1 MEKKT
6 GSIEEKRA
14 MLRLE
19 GLLKFLDTPSQER
32 GTISACDLPTLEDAK
47 EIITYCNS
55 DAKRRVFL
63 WDWDGSYYPGF
74 WIDFLTNTNEGE
86 RLNKESHKQCQEV
99 KQVFALLAQAD
110 RLLDESQEAESKR
123 QEVLIINARSEV
135 EELLGLPTEPAQA
148 AAVPVLP
155 AELATEA
162 AMVYW
167 RNAQAKGWVN
177 ADYSFNGTRP
187 QMAYFAEIMAGKLGL
202 KYKWKP
208 FIKLWEYRYLAQDR
222 ERSRDLIGKVEE
234 EKEIERIFE

>member
-1 MEKKT
+1 MEKRT

-55 DAKRRVFL
+55 DAKRRVLL

-74 WIDFLTNTNEGE
+74 WIDFLTNTNDGE

-123 QEVLIINARSEV
+123 PEVLIINARSEV

-187 QMAYFAEIMAGKLGL
+187 QMAYFAEIMAEKLGL

-208 FIKLWEYRYLAQDR
+208 FIKLWEYRYLAQER
-222 ERSRDLIGKVEE
+222 KRSRDLIGKVEE

>member
-63 WDWDGSYYPGF
+63 WDWNGSYYPGF

-110 RLLDESQEAESKR
+110 RLLVESQEAESKR

-155 AELATEA
+155 AELATAA

-167 RNAQAKGWVN
+167 KNARDKGWVN

-187 QMAYFAEIMAGKLGL
+187 QMAYFAEIMAEKLGL
-202 KYKWKP
+202 KYKWAP
-208 FIKLWEYRYLAQDR
+208 FIKLWEYRYLAQER
-222 ERSRDLIGKVEE
+222 KRSRDLIGKVEE
-234 EKEIERIFE
+234 EKEIDRIFE

>member
-55 DAKRRVFL
+55 DAKRRGFL

-187 QMAYFAEIMAGKLGL
+187 QMAYFAEIMAEKLGL

-234 EKEIERIFE
+234 EKEMECIFE

>member
-110 RLLDESQEAESKR
+110 HLLDESQEAESKR

-187 QMAYFAEIMAGKLGL
+187 QMAYFAEIMAEKLGL

>member
-19 GLLKFLDTPSQER
+19 GLLKFLDTPSQKR

-187 QMAYFAEIMAGKLGL
+187 QMAYFAEIMAEKLGL

>member
-187 QMAYFAEIMAGKLGL
+187 QMAYFAEIMAEKLGL